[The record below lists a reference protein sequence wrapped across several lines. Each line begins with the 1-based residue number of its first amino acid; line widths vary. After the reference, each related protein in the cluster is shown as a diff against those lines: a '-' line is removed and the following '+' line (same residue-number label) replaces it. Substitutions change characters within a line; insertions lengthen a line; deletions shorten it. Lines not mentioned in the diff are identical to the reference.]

1 MNYQEYVALN
11 VNERLDV
18 FLSSLSST
26 NKTPGYFVNWE
37 KVEKGGRRFELELNT
52 LNYLLGKEN
61 IEEEARNLF
70 LA

>member
-52 LNYLLGKEN
+52 LNYL
-61 IEEEARNLF
+61 
-70 LA
+70 